1 MVHTSH
7 TETLAPAPHGGDS
20 DEAVH
25 HESDGIV
32 SRMGEELTLRV
43 HLKRPH
49 SERLRFHLEFIAL
62 TFPVMGSFTM
72 VLA

>member
-49 SERLRFHLEFIAL
+49 TQGILL
-62 TFPVMGSFTM
+62 
-72 VLA
+72 